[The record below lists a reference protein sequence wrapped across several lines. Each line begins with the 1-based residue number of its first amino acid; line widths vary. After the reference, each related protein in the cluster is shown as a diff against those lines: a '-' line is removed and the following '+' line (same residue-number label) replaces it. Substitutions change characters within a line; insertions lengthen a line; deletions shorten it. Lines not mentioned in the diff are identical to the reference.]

1 MEQPAKF
8 ILDIIMVHERVAV
21 KQLKSYSPHLAPTFV
36 KAYEPLF
43 NLNHNNIVR
52 VVGLCPQEGAVVLEY
67 CEKRLGEF

>member
-1 MEQPAKF
+1 
-8 ILDIIMVHERVAV
+8 MVHERVAV
-21 KQLKSYSPHLAPTFV
+21 KQLKSYSPRLAPTFV